1 MFEYEIKLKV
11 NPEAFYKL
19 SETFA
24 RSQAHKELFEKDYYF
39 ENEKGRCRIRE
50 SSEDDQLTNTFNVK
64 QRLEDTQIKSSKEIE
79 IEFGREANTYQF
91 REALRILG
99 FKDIGIV
106 EKFRCQYKKFGMTI
120 NMDSV
125 KFLKNEK
132 SRNYD
137 LDYFIEIEK
146 VLEKQDKNVED
157 EILEIV
163 DFLRIPRDC
172 QIQKSYSDLLMQ
184 RVK

>member
-1 MFEYEIKLKV
+1 MFEYERKLKV

-24 RSQAHKELFEKDYYF
+24 RSQAHKELFENEYYF

-91 REALRILG
+91 RLALG
-99 FKDIGIV
+99 
-106 EKFRCQYKKFGMTI
+106 C
-120 NMDSV
+120 
-125 KFLKNEK
+125 
-132 SRNYD
+132 
-137 LDYFIEIEK
+137 
-146 VLEKQDKNVED
+146 
-157 EILEIV
+157 
-163 DFLRIPRDC
+163 C
-172 QIQKSYSDLLMQ
+172 AC
-184 RVK
+184 